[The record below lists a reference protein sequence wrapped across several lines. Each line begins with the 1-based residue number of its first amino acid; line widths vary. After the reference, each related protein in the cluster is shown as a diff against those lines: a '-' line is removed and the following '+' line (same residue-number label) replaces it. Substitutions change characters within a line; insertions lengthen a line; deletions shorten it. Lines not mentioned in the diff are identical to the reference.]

1 MMLGRVALAVVGVL
15 LLGGCAS
22 GNAAGGA
29 SGSTGTLTV
38 FAAASLTDA
47 FGELAA
53 RFAEDHPDATVKP
66 VLFDGSA
73 TLATQLD
80 EGAAADVFASA
91 DEASMNSVSDLIAGT
106 AEVFATNTL
115 EIAVPRGNPA
125 GIRGMADLARP
136 GLRVVQCAPQV
147 PCGAAARRLL
157 SLAGVTVVPASEE
170 QNVKA
175 VATKVA
181 SGEADAG
188 LVYVTDVEAARGD
201 LDGVNIPG
209 AERAANAYPV
219 AALKSAADPALATAF
234 VRWVLSPGGQAI
246 LARYGFGTP

>member
-1 MMLGRVALAVVGVL
+1 MSRSRVALALAAIL
-15 LLGGCAS
+15 LLGGCGS
-22 GNAAGGA
+22 SMAGGT
-29 SGSTGTLTV
+29 SGAPRTLTV

-53 RFAEDHPDATVKP
+53 RFAEDHPEATVKP
-66 VLFDGSA
+66 VLFDGSS
-73 TLATQLD
+73 TLAVQLK

-91 DEASMNSVSDLIAGT
+91 DEASMRAVSGLIAGP

-115 EIAVPRGNPA
+115 EIAVPRDNPA
-125 GIRGMADLARP
+125 GIRGVADLARP

-157 SLAGVTVVPASEE
+157 SRSGVTVVPASEE

-188 LVYVTDVEAARGD
+188 LVYVTDVEAAQGA
-201 LDGVNIPG
+201 LDGVAIPG
-209 AERAANAYPV
+209 ADRAANAYPI
-219 AALKSAADPALATAF
+219 AAMKAAADPALAKAF
-234 VRWVLSPGGQAI
+234 VRWVLSPSGQAI

>member
-1 MMLGRVALAVVGVL
+1 MMLGRVALAVVAVL

-22 GNAAGGA
+22 GSAAGR

-53 RFAEDHPDATVKP
+53 RFAEDHPNATVKP

-91 DEASMNSVSDLIAGT
+91 DEASMDSVSDLIAGT
-106 AEVFATNTL
+106 AQVFATNTL

-125 GIRGMADLARP
+125 GISGMTDLARP

-157 SLAGVTVVPASEE
+157 SQAGVTVAPASEE

-188 LVYVTDVEAARGD
+188 LVYVTDVQAAQGD
-201 LDGVNIPG
+201 LDGVSIPG
-209 AERAANAYPV
+209 AERAANAYPI
-219 AALKSAADPALATAF
+219 AALKAAADPALATAF
-234 VRWVLSPGGQAI
+234 VRWVLSPSGQEI
-246 LARYGFGTP
+246 LAGYGFGTP

>member
-1 MMLGRVALAVVGVL
+1 MMLGRVALAVVAVL
-15 LLGGCAS
+15 LVGGCAS
-22 GNAAGGA
+22 GSAAGG
-29 SGSTGTLTV
+29 SGSPGTLTV

-47 FGELAA
+47 FGELAT
-53 RFAEDHPDATVKP
+53 RFADDHPNATVKP

-80 EGAAADVFASA
+80 EGASADVFASA
-91 DEASMNSVSDLIAGT
+91 DEASMDSVSRLIAGT

-125 GIRGMADLARP
+125 GIRGVADLARP

-147 PCGAAARRLL
+147 PCGAAARTLL
-157 SLAGVTVVPASEE
+157 SESGVTLAPASEE

-188 LVYVTDVEAARGD
+188 LVYVTDVQAAQGH

-219 AALKSAADPALATAF
+219 AALKGAADPALAAAF

>member
-1 MMLGRVALAVVGVL
+1 MILGRVALAVVAVM
-15 LLGGCAS
+15 LLGGCGPSAT
-22 GNAAGGA
+22 GGA
-29 SGSTGTLTV
+29 SVAPRTLTI

-53 RFAEDHPDATVKP
+53 QFAEDHHGVTVKP
-66 VLFDGSA
+66 VLFDGSS
-73 TLATQLD
+73 TLAVQLE
-80 EGAAADVFASA
+80 EGARADVFASA
-91 DEASMNSVSDLIAGT
+91 DQASMHAVSDLIAGT

-125 GIRGMADLARP
+125 GIRGVADLARP

-147 PCGAAARRLL
+147 PCGAAAGRLL
-157 SLAGVTVVPASEE
+157 TQSGVTVVPASEE

-201 LDGVNIPG
+201 LDGVAIPG
-209 AERAANAYPV
+209 AERAANAYPI
-219 AALKSAADPALATAF
+219 AALKEAADPALADAF